1 MRLDYLQR
9 PELNKGT
16 VDFAVPEE
24 YWASHPAPKI
34 SLSYHSMEPTL
45 TGPRRPMPMAY
56 VFAFDVSFEAIQS
69 GFLRAACASLH
80 TVLYGGT
87 SEFNLPLEP
96 CFPTESRLAIL
107 TFDRTLHF
115 YDLSVSESLRVSRP
129 AS

>member
-24 YWASHPAPKI
+24 YWASNPPPKL
-34 SLSYHSMEPTL
+34 SLPYHSVEPTPS
-45 TGPRRPMPMAY
+45 GPRRPLPMNY
-56 VFAFDVSFEAIQS
+56 VFAFDVSLEANQS

-87 SEFNLPLEP
+87 SEYGLPLES
-96 CFPTESRLAIL
+96 CFPNESHIAIL

-115 YDLSVSESLRVSRP
+115 YDLSVRECLGVS
-129 AS
+129 AQ